1 MSKQQGMTCLFYFIF
16 HPSLFNIFSLL
27 VFLGL
32 DFFATIVLVVYVAII
47 AVLFLFVIIMS
58 NIKIVKIYK
67 NVLDFFNL

>member
-1 MSKQQGMTCLFYFIF
+1 MCIQSRSNPAS
-16 HPSLFNIFSLL
+16 PSHFGES
-27 VFLGL
+27 L